1 MDYTSNVNGNCM
13 ELAMSGQFLFTDNE
27 LFREIVNKMNEH
39 QGNEVVF
46 DINQLEFIDSA
57 GLGMLLLAKE
67 TADKKQQQV
76 RLRGLKGQV
85 KHMIEVS
92 KFDALIPCEH

>member
-27 LFREIVNKMNEH
+27 LCREIVNKMNEH

>member
-1 MDYTSNVNGNCM
+1 MDYTANVNGNCM

-46 DINQLEFIDSA
+46 DINHLEFIDSA